1 MNMIAD
7 FSASE
12 NASRNPFMSDGRPN
26 RSTRQKMFRFGLIG
40 IANSGIDFA
49 LFSAALAFDTPPLL
63 ANCLSWA
70 GAVLFSFAANS
81 RLSFVINQD
90 RPLMSRL
97 LRFAGSGA
105 LISLGVSSVILAAAA
120 PAIGLYWAK
129 MTGIFI
135 AAILNFFAARWSV
148 E

>member
-1 MNMIAD
+1 MAA
-7 FSASE
+7 ASLPLGSV
-12 NASRNPFMSDGRPN
+12 NRNPSMIDGRRN
-26 RSTRQKMFRFGLIG
+26 RSTREKMFRFGLIG
-40 IANSGIDFA
+40 IANSGIDFS

-81 RLSFVINQD
+81 RLNFESNPD
-90 RPLMSRL
+90 RALASRL
-97 LRFAGSGA
+97 LRFAGLGA
-105 LISLGVSSVILAAAA
+105 LISLGVSSLILAAAA
-120 PAIGLYWAK
+120 PVIGLYWAK
-129 MTGIFI
+129 LTGILT